1 MKIYSK
7 SDIGLVRSSNQDSCN
22 AEYFPGN
29 SAWAVVCDGMGGAN
43 GGDIASKIAV
53 DEITK
58 HINESYKENL
68 DSTSIRSIMEESVN
82 FANKEIYKRS
92 LLNTE
97 LRGMGTT
104 VVLAV
109 VIDDILRIVYAGDSR
124 AYIIN
129 KNESVQITTDHS
141 MVQQMVKS
149 GQITETQAKEHP
161 NKNIITRALGVDSKI
176 NLDYIEFKL
185 KENDSVLICTDGL
198 TNYVDSEA
206 ICKLYNQFPME
217 VLADKLVFTAKD
229 MGGSDN
235 ITVVLISREA

>member
-129 KNESVQITTDHS
+129 KKESVQITTDHS

-161 NKNIITRALGVDSKI
+161 NKNIITRALGQ
-176 NLDYIEFKL
+176 KL
-185 KENDSVLICTDGL
+185 I
-198 TNYVDSEA
+198 
-206 ICKLYNQFPME
+206 
-217 VLADKLVFTAKD
+217 
-229 MGGSDN
+229 
-235 ITVVLISREA
+235 